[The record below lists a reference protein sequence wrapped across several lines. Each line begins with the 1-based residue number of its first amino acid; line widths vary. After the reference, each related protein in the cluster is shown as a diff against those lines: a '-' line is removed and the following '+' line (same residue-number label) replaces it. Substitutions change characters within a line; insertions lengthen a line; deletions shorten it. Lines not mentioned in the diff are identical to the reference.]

1 MKLIEYP
8 DAEMMMIEVAQ
19 EIASDLETALEANGK
34 ASFAVPGGTT
44 PAPLF
49 DVLCAADIDW
59 ANVTV
64 VQTDERWVPDSSPRS
79 NAKLIR
85 EHLLADRAAHA
96 KFVSLYNHCENPEDE
111 IEETRA
117 KVAELLPLSVA
128 LLGVGAD
135 MHTASLFPGGDN
147 LALAIDPA
155 SPLVMPMRV
164 DSQDEPRITLTEP
177 ALNSAMHKHIVVTGA
192 EKREAL
198 ERAQGLSGMKAPVTK
213 IWGGARIHWAES

>member
-1 MKLIEYP
+1 MKIIKYA

-59 ANVTV
+59 ENVTI

-85 EHLLADRAAHA
+85 EHLLADRAAKA
-96 KFVSLYNHCENPEDE
+96 KFVSLYNHCETPSDE
-111 IEETRA
+111 IEDTRT
-117 KVAELLPLSVA
+117 KVADLMPLSVV

-155 SPLVMPMRV
+155 APLVLPMQV
-164 DSQDEPRITLTEP
+164 ASQAEPRITLTEP
-177 ALNSAMHKHIVVTGA
+177 ALNSAMHKHIVVTGDD
-192 EKREAL
+192 KLNAL
-198 ERAQGLSGMKAPVTK
+198 QQAKGLSAMKAPVTR
-213 IWGGARIHWAES
+213 IWGGARIHWARD

>member
-1 MKLIEYP
+1 MKIIKYA

-59 ANVTV
+59 ENVTI
-64 VQTDERWVPDSSPRS
+64 VQTDERWVPDSSARS

-85 EHLLADRAAHA
+85 EHLLADRAAKA
-96 KFVSLYNHCENPEDE
+96 KFVSLYNHCETPSDE
-111 IEETRA
+111 IEDIRA
-117 KVAELLPLSVA
+117 KVADLMPLSVV

-155 SPLVMPMRV
+155 APLVLPMQV
-164 DSQDEPRITLTEP
+164 ASQAEPRITLTEP
-177 ALNSAMHKHIVVTGA
+177 ALNSAMHKHIVVTGDD
-192 EKREAL
+192 KLNAL
-198 ERAQGLSGMKAPVTK
+198 QQAQGLPAMKAPVTR
-213 IWGGARIHWAES
+213 IWGGARIHWARD

>member
-1 MKLIEYP
+1 MNIIKYP
-8 DAEMMMIEVAQ
+8 DADMMMIEVAK
-19 EIASDLETALEANGK
+19 EIATDLETALQSNGK

-59 ANVTV
+59 ENVTI
-64 VQTDERWVPDSSPRS
+64 VQTDERWVKDSSPRS

-85 EHLLADRAAHA
+85 EHLLADRAAKA
-96 KFVSLYNHCENPEDE
+96 KFISLYNHCEHPDDD
-111 IEETRA
+111 IEGTRA
-117 KVAELLPLSVA
+117 KVAKLLPLSVA

-155 SPLVMPMRV
+155 APLVMSMRV
-164 DSQDEPRITLTEP
+164 ESQDEPRITLTEP
-177 ALNSAMHKHIVVTGA
+177 ALNSAMAKHIVVTGD
-192 EKREAL
+192 EKLTAL
-198 ERAQGLSGMKAPVTK
+198 QRAKGLSGMKAPVTR
-213 IWGGARIHWAES
+213 IWGGARIHWAQS

>member
-1 MKLIEYP
+1 MKIIKYA

-59 ANVTV
+59 ENVTI

-85 EHLLADRAAHA
+85 EHLLADRAAKA
-96 KFVSLYNHCENPEDE
+96 KFVSLYNHCETPSDE
-111 IEETRA
+111 IEDTRA
-117 KVAELLPLSVA
+117 KVADLMPLSVV

-155 SPLVMPMRV
+155 APLVMPMQV
-164 DSQDEPRITLTEP
+164 ANQAEPRITLTEP
-177 ALNSAMHKHIVVTGA
+177 ALNSAMHKHIVVTGDD
-192 EKREAL
+192 KLNAL
-198 ERAQGLSGMKAPVTK
+198 KQAQGLSAMKAPVTR
-213 IWGGARIHWAES
+213 IWGGARIHWARD

>member
-1 MKLIEYP
+1 MKITEYA

-117 KVAELLPLSVA
+117 KVADLLPLSVV

-155 SPLVMPMRV
+155 APLVMPMRV

-192 EKREAL
+192 EKKAAL
-198 ERAQGLSGMKAPVTK
+198 EQAQGLSGMKAPVTK

>member
-1 MKLIEYP
+1 MKIIKYA

-59 ANVTV
+59 GNVTI

-85 EHLLADRAAHA
+85 EHLLADRAAKA
-96 KFVSLYNHCENPEDE
+96 KFVSLYNHCETPSDE
-111 IEETRA
+111 IEDTRA
-117 KVAELLPLSVA
+117 KVADLMPLSVV

-155 SPLVMPMRV
+155 APLVLPMQV
-164 DSQDEPRITLTEP
+164 ASQSEPRITLTEP
-177 ALNSAMHKHIVVTGA
+177 ALNSAMHKHIVVTGDD
-192 EKREAL
+192 KLNAL
-198 ERAQGLSGMKAPVTK
+198 QQAQGLSAMKAPVTR
-213 IWGGARIHWAES
+213 IWGGARIHWARD

>member
-1 MKLIEYP
+1 MKIIKYA

-59 ANVTV
+59 ENVTI

-85 EHLLADRAAHA
+85 EHLLADRAAKA
-96 KFVSLYNHCENPEDE
+96 KFVSLYNHCETPSDE
-111 IEETRA
+111 IEDTRA
-117 KVAELLPLSVA
+117 KVADLMPLSVV

-155 SPLVMPMRV
+155 APLVLPMQV
-164 DSQDEPRITLTEP
+164 ASQAEPRITLTEP
-177 ALNSAMHKHIVVTGA
+177 ALNSAMHKHIVVTGDD
-192 EKREAL
+192 KLNAL
-198 ERAQGLSGMKAPVTK
+198 QQAKGLSAMKAPVTR
-213 IWGGARIHWAES
+213 IWGGARIHWARD